1 MDGARFANA
10 CASLNCSPA
19 DMTWKAGVDLLC
31 FGGTKN
37 GMAVGEAIL
46 FFDPR
51 LAEDFDYRCKQAGQW
66 HRRCVSLPRPGSSY

>member
-1 MDGARFANA
+1 
-10 CASLNCSPA
+10 
-19 DMTWKAGVDLLC
+19 MTWKAGVDLLC

-51 LAEDFDYRCKQAGQW
+51 LARG
-66 HRRCVSLPRPGSSY
+66 L